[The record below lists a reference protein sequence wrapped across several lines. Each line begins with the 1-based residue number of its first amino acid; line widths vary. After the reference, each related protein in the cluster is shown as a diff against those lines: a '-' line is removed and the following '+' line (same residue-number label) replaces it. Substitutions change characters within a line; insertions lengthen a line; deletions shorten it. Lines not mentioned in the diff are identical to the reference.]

1 MTGVFTADEAFDLTN
16 RIRNNTHELAILIR
30 QAREGKAWLALGYGA
45 FDDWTNQEFGWH
57 RSRAYQLLNIAT
69 LDDDLRQAVALP
81 ETWSLSDRQTRAI
94 IHIGVHQF
102 VSTLAAEATP
112 SAEDNARLVA
122 QLITRLGTNS
132 DSTTTQSSSNVTP
145 IVRSAPSVIANGLR
159 NSRTAVHMANSLAQQ
174 ARMLPQA
181 RLVSVSIRPQVIEVL
196 TSAIADANRRLA
208 EFDQALEQR
217 MNDEVSDA
225 V

>member
-1 MTGVFTADEAFDLTN
+1 MTGVFTAEEAFDLTN

-30 QAREGKAWLALGYGA
+30 QAREGKAWLALGYDT

-69 LDDDLRQAVALP
+69 LDEDLRQSVALP

-94 IHIGVHQF
+94 IHIGVTQF
-102 VSTLAAEATP
+102 ISTLAAEATP

-122 QLITRLGTNS
+122 QLITRLGTSS
-132 DSTTTQSSSNVTP
+132 DSTTTQSTSNVTP

-181 RLVSVSIRPQVIEVL
+181 RLVSGSIRPQVIEVL
-196 TSAIADANRRLA
+196 TDAIASANRRLA
-208 EFDQALEQR
+208 EFDQALEER

>member
-1 MTGVFTADEAFDLTN
+1 MTGVFTAEEAFDLTN

-30 QAREGKAWLALGYGA
+30 QAREGKAWLALGYDT
-45 FDDWTNQEFGWH
+45 FYDWTNQEFGWH

-69 LDDDLRQAVALP
+69 LDEDLRQSVALP

-94 IHIGVHQF
+94 IHIGVPQF
-102 VSTLAAEATP
+102 ISTLAAEATP

-122 QLITRLGTNS
+122 QLITRLGTSS
-132 DSTTTQSSSNVTP
+132 DSTTTQSTSNVTP

-159 NSRTAVHMANSLAQQ
+159 NSRTAVHMANSLSQQ

-181 RLVSVSIRPQVIEVL
+181 RLVSGSIRPQVIEVL
-196 TSAIADANRRLA
+196 TDAIASANRRLA
-208 EFDQALEQR
+208 EFDQALEER